1 MKAKYLF
8 GDIVVVD
15 DENIGVVVKSWET
28 LLRGKNSDR
37 EDNNYEV
44 YVRMSNTIK
53 EYPESKIERYRVRH
67 KYLSEEEL
75 EWQNN

>member
-1 MKAKYLF
+1 MKYLF

-15 DENIGVVVKSWET
+15 EDRIGVIVKSWET
-28 LLRGKNSDR
+28 IHKGANVSR
-37 EDNNYEV
+37 ERWNYEV
-44 YVRMSNTIK
+44 YVRMTNSIK
-53 EYPESKIERYRVRH
+53 EYPESKIERYKVRH